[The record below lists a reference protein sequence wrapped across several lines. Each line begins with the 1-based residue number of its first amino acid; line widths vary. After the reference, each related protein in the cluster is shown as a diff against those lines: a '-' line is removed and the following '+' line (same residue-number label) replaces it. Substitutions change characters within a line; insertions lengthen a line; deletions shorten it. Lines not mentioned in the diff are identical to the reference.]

1 MFVVLLLLILVDEL
15 LLEELLL
22 GLTYSE
28 LERTWR
34 LLLAGVY
41 DLRSVVEGLV
51 IVPDGLSALEG
62 LTLPFDEGLVMAFD
76 EGLAL
81 LFEGAFPLFAM

>member
-76 EGLAL
+76 EDLAL